1 MGLTGKFI
9 NFEGIDG
16 AGKSTHIQFVA
27 DLLQSHGKMVVQTRE
42 PGGTALGE
50 SLRQLLLQDKMH
62 LETEAL
68 LMFAARRENIAQVIQ
83 PALDRGDWVICDR
96 FSDSSFA
103 YQGGGRH
110 LAIEKLDVLEQ
121 WVHPN
126 LQPDLTL
133 LFDVPIEVARSRL
146 NATRDLDK
154 FEREQASFFNN
165 TRNEYLRRAAAFPQR
180 FRIIDSTK
188 SIAEIRA
195 ELSHLISAL
204 CEQNAH
210 E

>member
-27 DLLQSHGKMVVQTRE
+27 DLLQSYGKTVVQTRE

-110 LAIEKLDVLEQ
+110 LAIEKLDALEQ
-121 WVHPN
+121 WVHPS

>member
-121 WVHPN
+121 WVHPK

>member
-27 DLLQSHGKMVVQTRE
+27 DLLQGYGKMVVQTRE

>member
-27 DLLQSHGKMVVQTRE
+27 DLLQSYGKTVVQTRE

-110 LAIEKLDVLEQ
+110 LAIEKLDALEQ

-188 SIAEIRA
+188 TIAEIRA